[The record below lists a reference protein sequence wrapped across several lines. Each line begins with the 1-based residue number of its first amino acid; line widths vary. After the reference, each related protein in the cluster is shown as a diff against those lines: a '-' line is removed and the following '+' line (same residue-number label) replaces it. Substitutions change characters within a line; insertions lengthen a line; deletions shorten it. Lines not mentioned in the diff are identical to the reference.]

1 MHGWCSGYYIPP
13 FCITSGYEWSWKPVL
28 SGGEWY
34 PGNLLLFQLG
44 MSWCISRPL
53 MRFPSHGSSRRQH
66 ACHYCKLHAFLY
78 TSHHRP
84 PQPQA
89 KRSRDQVLLE
99 LVLIRVWVTIHK
111 TISDLW
117 LLSVCLRQH
126 GHLTMQH
133 PPSSTPHRPSPQAWT
148 TLQSPKASSP
158 CSRFFSRFLRRA
170 YLRLPG
176 FSLPATTWSFGCA
189 IYTHPINSS
198 TRPPYPDISSPSAV
212 HLFPIRIV
220 VVVHPSGAY
229 SESFMRGSRQ
239 KKKKQEGGSYDK
251 KRKRGRR
258 TQFHHGRGGLKCRRH
273 LVCNASH
280 Y

>member
-1 MHGWCSGYYIPP
+1 M
-13 FCITSGYEWSWKPVL
+13 TSGYEWSWKPVL

-34 PGNLLLFQLG
+34 PGNLLLFQLD

-117 LLSVCLRQH
+117 LLSVCLRLH

-148 TLQSPKASSP
+148 TLQSPKLPRPVVGSSQDSCAARTSVFQASPSP
-158 CSRFFSRFLRRA
+158 RP
-170 YLRLPG
+170 PG
-176 FSLPATTWSFGCA
+176 PSDAQYIPIPSTPAPARHTQTSPLPAPC
-189 IYTHPINSS
+189 
-198 TRPPYPDISSPSAV
+198 ISSPFESS
-212 HLFPIRIV
+212 LSSIR
-220 VVVHPSGAY
+220 P
-229 SESFMRGSRQ
+229 
-239 KKKKQEGGSYDK
+239 
-251 KRKRGRR
+251 GRILNR
-258 TQFHHGRGGLKCRRH
+258 
-273 LVCNASH
+273 S
-280 Y
+280 